1 MYPFHEKMLKQTQDF
16 AVASLLV
23 LTNKKLQGQLGI
35 RSLNHLNYLDLKYSI
50 SLSIDTSYFLP
61 C

>member
-23 LTNKKLQGQLGI
+23 LTNKTSRPTWNSIAESLKLSRLEVFN
-35 RSLNHLNYLDLKYSI
+35 LF
-50 SLSIDTSYFLP
+50 IDRY
-61 C
+61 

>member
-23 LTNKKLQGQLGI
+23 LTNKTSSQLGI